1 MESQRN
7 PAVKWGLIFGGL
19 LILLGLIN
27 YGIEYAT
34 GALNVPVTRGA
45 IGRLNLGASLA
56 QSCIVFLVVVGLYFL
71 AGMMTARENGRVGSG
86 SIAGL
91 IAGALYGVVA
101 ATVAVITVQ
110 TRGLQGAGASI
121 NPTTAHSILIVVSIV
136 VVVLAIAFECGIGA
150 GIGAL
155 GGLVGRNQY
164 DRTHPAQPMVG
175 SLYTPM
181 APPPGYPPSGYPP
194 SGYPPAPG
202 YPPSGYPPAPGAYP
216 PPPAAYPPPQEGAYP
231 PQTPPQTPPQQ

>member
-19 LILLGLIN
+19 LILVALIN

-34 GALNVPVTRGA
+34 GALNVPTTPTGV
-45 IGRLNLGASLA
+45 GRLNLGASLA
-56 QSCIVFLVVVGLYFL
+56 QSCIVFLIEATLYFL

-101 ATVAVITVQ
+101 AIVGVITVQ
-110 TRGLQGAGASI
+110 MRSATLFQNLAPASAHAALVVASI
-121 NPTTAHSILIVVSIV
+121 F
-136 VVVLAIAFECGIGA
+136 VVVLILAFAIGIGA
-150 GIGAL
+150 GIGAI
-155 GGLVGRNQY
+155 GGLVGRSQY
-164 DRTHPAQPMVG
+164 ERVHPAQPMVG

-181 APPPGYPPSGYPP
+181 APPAGYPPAGYPPSGYPP
-194 SGYPPAPG
+194 SGYPP
-202 YPPSGYPPAPGAYP
+202 SGYPPTEYPPAPSAYP
-216 PPPAAYPPPQEGAYP
+216 PPPTTEYP
-231 PQTPPQTPPQQ
+231 PQTPPQ

>member
-19 LILLGLIN
+19 LVLVGLIN

-34 GALNVPVTRGA
+34 GTLTMAATPASLS
-45 IGRLNLGASLA
+45 RLNLGASLA
-56 QSCIVFLVVVGLYFL
+56 QSCIAFIVEMTLFFL

-91 IAGALYGVVA
+91 IAGSLYGVVA
-101 ATVAVITVQ
+101 AVFGVIALQ
-110 TRGLQGAGASI
+110 MRGL
-121 NPTTAHSILIVVSIV
+121 PTTTTTRVDPATLHTILIVTSIV
-136 VVVLAIAFECGIGA
+136 VAIIVVVFGIGIGA
-150 GIGAL
+150 GVGAL
-155 GGLVGRNQY
+155 GGLVGRSQY
-164 DRTHPAQPMVG
+164 DRAHPPQPMVG

-181 APPPGYPPSGYPP
+181 APTPGYPPSGYPP
-194 SGYPPAPG
+194 AGSPPSGYPPAG
-202 YPPSGYPPAPGAYP
+202 YPPATGYPPAPGAYP
-216 PPPAAYPPPQEGAYP
+216 PPQANEFP

>member
-19 LILLGLIN
+19 LILVALIN

-34 GALNVPVTRGA
+34 GALNVPTTPTGV
-45 IGRLNLGASLA
+45 GRLNLGASLA
-56 QSCIVFLVVVGLYFL
+56 QSCIVFLIEATLYFL

-101 ATVAVITVQ
+101 ATAAVITVQ
-110 TRGLQGAGASI
+110 TRGLQGAGATI

-136 VVVLAIAFECGIGA
+136 VVVLILAFAIGIGA
-150 GIGAL
+150 GIGAI
-155 GGLVGRNQY
+155 GGLVGRSQY
-164 DRTHPAQPMVG
+164 ERVHPAQPMVG

-202 YPPSGYPPAPGAYP
+202 YPPSGYPPASG
-216 PPPAAYPPPQEGAYP
+216 AYPPPQEGEYP